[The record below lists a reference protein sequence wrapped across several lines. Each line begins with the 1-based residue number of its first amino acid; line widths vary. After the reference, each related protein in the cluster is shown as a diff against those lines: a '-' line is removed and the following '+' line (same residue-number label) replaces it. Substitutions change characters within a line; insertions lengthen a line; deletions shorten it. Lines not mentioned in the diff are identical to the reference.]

1 MWRLGPRIAR
11 TFDRTRASATRPRSR
26 RAAEG
31 PGGSSRS
38 VGHGSR
44 VRAGSGHRRLGQG
57 SVRVGAGHGQGAR
70 LLGSPGEQAALDAA
84 TGLRGGCVVDLL
96 HDARD
101 DEKHRRL
108 ERGDVVDEVARVGGK
123 RDHPL
128 AGEQAVHD
136 EARQDVCD
144 REEQQGTR
152 LRVVDEEGK
161 EIVGLEHRG
170 NEVAVREDDTL
181 GFARRPRGVDDGGIV
196 AEVNRVGACAHVFD
210 GHRLGGAAQLSLGS
224 AIEGQ
229 DVAHAIRA
237 HGFDELGLLR
247 GRRDN
252 DADVGVGEDV
262 GDLRRGVGLVDRNG
276 DRPAGQGGDVNERPL
291 VGGRCEDGEVF
302 ARLEANADQAAGDG
316 VDFGEKLLHRDRPP
330 CPHVRAPLD
339 GQSPR
344 VRGHALVK
352 HLRQVHVIGG
362 LARGDRLPRAVGEP
376 TYRHCSPFQGGRVQ
390 RVSSSYGSQRGGS
403 WGRAERTRGLR
414 RGRRPRG
421 CNRREPCGGAA
432 SLTG

>member
-1 MWRLGPRIAR
+1 MAILRRLPGHAKPTESGGEVLRCLHG
-11 TFDRTRASATRPRSR
+11 DRPGRLAQAVALQERDPQASIEVGQVGGQRRSAGDDRVEVGSQDRPNLRQDEGVRDS
-26 RAAEG
+26 AAE
-31 PGGSSRS
+31 PESGGGTGGGGSRS
-38 VGHGSR
+38 VRHGSR
-44 VRAGSGHRRLGQG
+44 VRAGAGHRRLGQG

-70 LLGSPGEQAALDAA
+70 LLGGPGEQAALDAA

-108 ERGDVVDEVARVGGK
+108 ERGDVVDEVARVGRK
-123 RDHPL
+123 RDDPL

-136 EARQDVCD
+136 ETRQDVRD

-161 EIVGLEHRG
+161 EVVGLEHRG
-170 NEVAVREDDTL
+170 DEVAVREDDAL
-181 GFARRPRGVDDGGIV
+181 GFARRPRGVDDGGII
-196 AEVNRVGACAHVFD
+196 AEVNRVGACAHVLD

-224 AIEGQ
+224 AIEGK

-262 GDLRRGVGLVDRNG
+262 GDLRRGVGLVNRNG
-276 DRPAGQGGDVNERPL
+276 DRPAGQGGDVDERPL

-330 CPHVRAPLD
+330 CPHVRA
-339 GQSPR
+339 
-344 VRGHALVK
+344 
-352 HLRQVHVIGG
+352 
-362 LARGDRLPRAVGEP
+362 
-376 TYRHCSPFQGGRVQ
+376 
-390 RVSSSYGSQRGGS
+390 
-403 WGRAERTRGLR
+403 
-414 RGRRPRG
+414 
-421 CNRREPCGGAA
+421 
-432 SLTG
+432 SLNG